1 MRRHALSLLLYTT
14 SSALRDGW
22 VVGDVVLGPRRAAR
36 TRALRDASLQRTRE
50 RLEARWKALDDEVDH
65 LREHRR
71 TIFNDE
77 LKFKR
82 LKREKLQVKD
92 MLAALARR
100 APPPSIVLG
109 AGACGTVYSALHEK
123 TKEPAACKG
132 RVRVP
137 EVGAKKVR
145 IDGRGGPR
153 AAGQHPITRGWWR
166 GVRAAHGAP
175 RPVDRRPL
183 LGDDVRRRL
192 FRGDGPTYSAEHGRI
207 VKGPRSI

>member
-1 MRRHALSLLLYTT
+1 MRRYALSLLLCTT

-50 RLEARWKALDDEVDH
+50 SLEKRWKALDDEVDH

-77 LKFKR
+77 VRFKR

-100 APPPSIVLG
+100 APPQSIVLG
-109 AGACGTVYSALHEK
+109 AGAVSYTHLTLP
-123 TKEPAACKG
+123 TKA
-132 RVRVP
+132 
-137 EVGAKKVR
+137 
-145 IDGRGGPR
+145 
-153 AAGQHPITRGWWR
+153 
-166 GVRAAHGAP
+166 
-175 RPVDRRPL
+175 
-183 LGDDVRRRL
+183 
-192 FRGDGPTYSAEHGRI
+192 
-207 VKGPRSI
+207 

>member
-1 MRRHALSLLLYTT
+1 MRALSLLLCTT

-22 VVGDVVLGPRRAAR
+22 VAGDVVLGPRRAAR

-92 MLAALARR
+92 MLAAPRAGRRPSIGARR
-100 APPPSIVLG
+100 
-109 AGACGTVYSALHEK
+109 
-123 TKEPAACKG
+123 G
-132 RVRVP
+132 RVR
-137 EVGAKKVR
+137 
-145 IDGRGGPR
+145 
-153 AAGQHPITRGWWR
+153 H
-166 GVRAAHGAP
+166 
-175 RPVDRRPL
+175 
-183 LGDDVRRRL
+183 RL
-192 FRGDGPTYSAEHGRI
+192 
-207 VKGPRSI
+207 

>member
-1 MRRHALSLLLYTT
+1 MLRYVLILSCATCA
-14 SSALRDGW
+14 ALRDGW

-50 RLEARWKALDDEVDH
+50 RLEARWKELDDEVDH

-123 TKEPAACKG
+123 TQAPAACKLSL
-132 RVRVP
+132 
-137 EVGAKKVR
+137 
-145 IDGRGGPR
+145 I
-153 AAGQHPITRGWWR
+153 HI
-166 GVRAAHGAP
+166 
-175 RPVDRRPL
+175 
-183 LGDDVRRRL
+183 
-192 FRGDGPTYSAEHGRI
+192 
-207 VKGPRSI
+207 

>member
-1 MRRHALSLLLYTT
+1 M
-14 SSALRDGW
+14 
-22 VVGDVVLGPRRAAR
+22 VLGPRRAAR

-123 TKEPAACKG
+123 TKEPAACKIARTNEG
-132 RVRVP
+132 R
-137 EVGAKKVR
+137 
-145 IDGRGGPR
+145 R
-153 AAGQHPITRGWWR
+153 ALKAEYDFLK
-166 GVRAAHGAP
+166 RARTTCGIASVSCKWAFNS
-175 RPVDRRPL
+175 R
-183 LGDDVRRRL
+183 
-192 FRGDGPTYSAEHGRI
+192 
-207 VKGPRSI
+207 

>member
-1 MRRHALSLLLYTT
+1 M
-14 SSALRDGW
+14 
-22 VVGDVVLGPRRAAR
+22 VLGPRRAAR

-92 MLAALARR
+92 RLAALARR

-123 TKEPAACKG
+123 TKAPAACKIARTGEG
-132 RVRVP
+132 R
-137 EVGAKKVR
+137 
-145 IDGRGGPR
+145 R
-153 AAGQHPITRGWWR
+153 ALKAEYDFLK
-166 GVRAAHGAP
+166 RARTTCGIASVSCKWAFNS
-175 RPVDRRPL
+175 R
-183 LGDDVRRRL
+183 
-192 FRGDGPTYSAEHGRI
+192 
-207 VKGPRSI
+207 